1 MRAAPLLSLLS
12 IVSLVGF
19 SPTVVAAPDAQ
30 SAPNVSATTAEL
42 IAQYQ
47 ADRDAIGR
55 LWSFPLSAEGAARK
69 QQVQTDWLE
78 KLNAVDYAGL
88 DARSKIDWH
97 LLRNMVAH
105 DLESAGIRQKRTL
118 ENAHLIPFAQPLVDL
133 LNAKSHRKELDA
145 RDTAVILAAATEA
158 IASART
164 SLKELETELTPT
176 VAQQASGRVKG
187 LRRALQSWVRYRD
200 GYDPQFTWWCSAPW
214 GELNT
219 ALEDYASF
227 LSEEL
232 GGIDPKDTDRLLGN
246 PIGREALLA
255 ELAFE
260 RIAYTPEELLAI
272 AQKEY
277 DWCMAERKKAANDMG
292 LEGDWR
298 AAQERVKA
306 AHPEPG
312 GQPRMIEKLAVEAID
327 FLEERN
333 LLTIPELAKESWRM
347 QMMSPER
354 QKFSPYFTGGE
365 VISIAYPTDGM
376 SQEAKLMT
384 MRGNNYHYSR
394 ATVQHELIPGH
405 HLQGYMSQRWNPQ
418 RRAFYTPFLV
428 EGWALYWEMR
438 LWDLEFPES
447 PEDRIGMLF
456 WRTHRCARIMFS
468 LNFHLGNWSAE
479 ECVDFLVENVGHE
492 RRNATAEVRRSIQGG
507 YGPLYQAAYM
517 LGGLQLKALHADLV
531 LSQGWSEKDFHDAVL
546 KENSIPVEYL
556 RAALKGT
563 DLPKE
568 FPVSWRFYD

>member
-1 MRAAPLLSLLS
+1 
-12 IVSLVGF
+12 
-19 SPTVVAAPDAQ
+19 
-30 SAPNVSATTAEL
+30 
-42 IAQYQ
+42 
-47 ADRDAIGR
+47 
-55 LWSFPLSAEGAARK
+55 
-69 QQVQTDWLE
+69 
-78 KLNAVDYAGL
+78 
-88 DARSKIDWH
+88 
-97 LLRNMVAH
+97 
-105 DLESAGIRQKRTL
+105 
-118 ENAHLIPFAQPLVDL
+118 
-133 LNAKSHRKELDA
+133 
-145 RDTAVILAAATEA
+145 
-158 IASART
+158 
-164 SLKELETELTPT
+164 
-176 VAQQASGRVKG
+176 
-187 LRRALQSWVRYRD
+187 
-200 GYDPQFTWWCSAPW
+200 
-214 GELNT
+214 
-219 ALEDYASF
+219 
-227 LSEEL
+227 
-232 GGIDPKDTDRLLGN
+232 
-246 PIGREALLA
+246 
-255 ELAFE
+255 
-260 RIAYTPEELLAI
+260 
-272 AQKEY
+272 
-277 DWCMAERKKAANDMG
+277 
-292 LEGDWR
+292 
-298 AAQERVKA
+298 
-306 AHPEPG
+306 
-312 GQPRMIEKLAVEAID
+312 
-327 FLEERN
+327 
-333 LLTIPELAKESWRM
+333 
-347 QMMSPER
+347 MMSPER

>member
-1 MRAAPLLSLLS
+1 MRVVLPLLFLSLS
-12 IVSLVGF
+12 IST
-19 SPTVVAAPDAQ
+19 SANATSMAAAQ
-30 SAPNVSATTAEL
+30 WQQAPATTSEL

-55 LWSFPLSAEGAARK
+55 LWSFPLSAPGAERK
-69 QQVQTDWLE
+69 MQVQTDWLATLE
-78 KLNAVDYAGL
+78 AVDYAAL

-97 LLRNMVAH
+97 LLRNVIEH
-105 DLESAGIRQKRTL
+105 DLAAGRIKQKRTA
-118 ENAHLIPFAQPLVDL
+118 ENSHLIPFSDPLVEL
-133 LNAKSHRKELDA
+133 LEAKSRREELDSRA
-145 RDTAVILAAATEA
+145 TAEILAAAVEA
-158 IASART
+158 VASARE
-164 SLKELETELTPT
+164 SLGEQKPEITPT
-176 VAQQASGRVKG
+176 VAQQVSGQVRG
-187 LRRALQSWVRYRD
+187 LRRALQSWVTYRD

-214 GELNT
+214 DELDK
-219 ALEDYASF
+219 ALKDYSSF
-227 LSEEL
+227 ISKDL
-232 GGIDPKDTDRLLGN
+232 GGIDPNDTDRLLGN

-260 RIAYTPEELLAI
+260 RIAYTPEELLEI
-272 AQKEY
+272 AQREY
-277 DWCMAERKKAANDMG
+277 DWCMTERKKAAAAMG
-292 LEGDWR
+292 LDDDWR

-327 FLEERN
+327 FLEDRD

-376 SQEAKLMT
+376 SQEAKMMT

-418 RRAFYTPFLV
+418 RRMFYTPFLV

-438 LWDLEFPES
+438 LWDLDFPES

-468 LNFHLGNWSAE
+468 LNFHLGNWSPE

-517 LGGLQLKALHADLV
+517 LGGLQLRALHADLV
-531 LSQGWSEKDFHDAVL
+531 MEQGWSEKDFHDAVL
-546 KENSIPVEYL
+546 RENSIPVEYL

-563 DLPKE
+563 NLPAE
-568 FPVSWRFYD
+568 FPISWRFYD